1 MNWICEECG
10 TENEIIDKAKKIAT
24 CRCCGASCNLNEIKK
39 TFKVDVKPVI
49 VEDESYKREKDKDTV
64 DKERSD
70 TTKDLIDKIRK
81 GEKSE
86 RRKKRKSLVKEN
98 SPWIL
103 YYLVELVLSVI
114 ADYWILV
121 LVLEYGTHSVGDIIL
136 LVFIIG
142 ASAISGMVIATEY
155 LDATRKTAFNV
166 IISIVGAVFAN
177 FVALVAILIVCI
189 IIYIV
194 VKIVKFFA

>member
-1 MNWICEECG
+1 M
-10 TENEIIDKAKKIAT
+10 
-24 CRCCGASCNLNEIKK
+24 
-39 TFKVDVKPVI
+39 
-49 VEDESYKREKDKDTV
+49 
-64 DKERSD
+64 
-70 TTKDLIDKIRK
+70 
-81 GEKSE
+81 
-86 RRKKRKSLVKEN
+86 
-98 SPWIL
+98 
-103 YYLVELVLSVI
+103 
-114 ADYWILV
+114 
-121 LVLEYGTHSVGDIIL
+121 

>member
-24 CRCCGASCNLNEIKK
+24 CRCCGASCNLNEIK
-39 TFKVDVKPVI
+39 PVI
-49 VEDESYKREKDKDTV
+49 VEDGSYKREKDKDTV

>member
-24 CRCCGASCNLNEIKK
+24 CRCCGAWSNLKEIKK

-177 FVALVAILIVCI
+177 FVALVPYLLFALL
-189 IIYIV
+189 YI
-194 VKIVKFFA
+194 

>member
-10 TENEIIDKAKKIAT
+10 TENEIIDKAKKTAT

-39 TFKVDVKPVI
+39 TSKVDVKPVI
-49 VEDESYKREKDKDTV
+49 VEDESYKREKDTV

-103 YYLVELVLSVI
+103 YYLVALVLSVI